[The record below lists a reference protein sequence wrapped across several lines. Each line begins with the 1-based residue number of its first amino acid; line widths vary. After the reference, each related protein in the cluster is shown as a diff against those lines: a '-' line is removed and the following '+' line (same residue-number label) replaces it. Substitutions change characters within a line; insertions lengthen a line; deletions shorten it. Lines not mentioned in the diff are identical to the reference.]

1 MHRKRETPAPRSAL
15 PRAPRLRAPPRASL
29 LVPAASR
36 ALYKLERAG
45 HDHRLLP
52 EPRGLERSAGVR
64 LAGRRVAEGGGAA
77 AREEHRGEAAVLRGA
92 AREVLCQARR
102 GRPGTTTSIRIHGV
116 IQYFDLSDCSVHP
129 SMRLFSASIY
139 QVIQYI
145 YLSRR
150 RVESLRAPK
159 KCSQRRASTAA
170 GSPEQ
175 PGSAPAGNSADKTHS
190 AAAANRQLRG
200 RRGART
206 CSALLI
212 CASLGSTLCAGGSRS
227 LTHTAA
233 LTWGKGTRRVQL
245 VRSDGRDVSTLYG
258 RGEGGG
264 PPARQAPLA
273 QRARPTPRRPRR
285 STAASAGSSPSES
298 PEPLEAPPLEPLE
311 APPLEPLEPLE
322 PPQAAWHA
330 PPGEPPHP
338 SRRPDPRAA
347 GASEACHAPLGA
359 PRGHAPPRRPLGR
372 GHGHTTPGALAR
384 APRPPRH
391 RPAPCGRA
399 ARQPGP
405 WPKWLQGSA

>member
-264 PPARQAPLA
+264 GGGGSPRPARAAP
-273 QRARPTPRRPRR
+273 
-285 STAASAGSSPSES
+285 
-298 PEPLEAPPLEPLE
+298 
-311 APPLEPLEPLE
+311 
-322 PPQAAWHA
+322 
-330 PPGEPPHP
+330 
-338 SRRPDPRAA
+338 
-347 GASEACHAPLGA
+347 GA
-359 PRGHAPPRRPLGR
+359 PAGPGLPRGEGR
-372 GHGHTTPGALAR
+372 GV
-384 APRPPRH
+384 
-391 RPAPCGRA
+391 
-399 ARQPGP
+399 
-405 WPKWLQGSA
+405 SD